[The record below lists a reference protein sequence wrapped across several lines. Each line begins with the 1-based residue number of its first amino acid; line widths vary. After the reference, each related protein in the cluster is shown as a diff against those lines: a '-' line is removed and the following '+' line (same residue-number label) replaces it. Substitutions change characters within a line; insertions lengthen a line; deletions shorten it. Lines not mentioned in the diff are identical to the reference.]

1 MTIQWRLLTMPQRR
15 SELFDYEGFLQEV
28 EETRIKY
35 GYSTGFLADATGLD
49 ESTIR
54 YARQRNVCG
63 FPAAAALSAI
73 LNVSIDKYVKA
84 A

>member
-1 MTIQWRLLTMPQRR
+1 MHRK
-15 SELFDYEGFLQEV
+15 SDSFDYAGFLQEC
-28 EETRIKY
+28 EETREKY
-35 GYSTGFLADATGLD
+35 GYSVCFLADATGLD

-54 YARQRNVCG
+54 YAKQRGTLG
-63 FPAAAALSAI
+63 FPAATALSAI

>member
-1 MTIQWRLLTMPQRR
+1 MDRC

-28 EETRIKY
+28 EHAKEKY
-35 GYSTGFLADATGLD
+35 GYSICLLANMAGLD
-49 ESTIR
+49 ESTL
-54 YARQRNVCG
+54 RNVLYKRTLG
-63 FPAAAALSAI
+63 FPSATALSAI